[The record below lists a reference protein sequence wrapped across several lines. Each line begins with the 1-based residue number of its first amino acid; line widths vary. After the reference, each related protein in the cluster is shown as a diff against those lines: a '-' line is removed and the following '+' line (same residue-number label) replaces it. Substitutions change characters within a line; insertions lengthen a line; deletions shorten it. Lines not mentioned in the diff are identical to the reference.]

1 MQCASGSFSGSG
13 ASECTACSAGK
24 YLSNVAG
31 GTEAASCTAVSI
43 PVWRTLTDFVLGNEM
58 VCYVCSV
65 PADHSLVV
73 ERRSARLAP
82 LAST

>member
-1 MQCASGSFSGSG
+1 MHGLQC
-13 ASECTACSAGK
+13 C
-24 YLSNVAG
+24 
-31 GTEAASCTAVSI
+31 I

-73 ERRSARLAP
+73 ERRSARLAV
-82 LAST
+82 LASIFQMLQGAQRQRHVQQ